1 VLTSAL
7 GTVPRRD
14 GINRGERMLKLVEVH
29 LREPDR
35 FKSIMINIEGMDWV
49 VFEERCKVKGITPA
63 RAISD
68 FIERSVSNELSQD

>member
-1 VLTSAL
+1 MLTSAL

-49 VFEERCKVKGITPA
+49 AFEERCKVKGITPA